1 MAYLG
6 KGRCEDLF
14 VLATELNLKFDKS
27 MTIATLK
34 DLIISSEDYD
44 EELTKNIHSTIVEDR
59 KVREENL
66 RIEEQKEKLRIEERE
81 EKLRFEQLRL
91 DEQKRK
97 DEFELE
103 KLRIQLG
110 ADTSKESHTK
120 FLVKEI
126 SKFIHR
132 FDLKEDISLY
142 LKLFE
147 RQAQRLNIDKK
158 NWVSHLLGLLP
169 TEVSH
174 IIARE
179 PDDKANSYE
188 HVKDLLLK
196 RFKLTPVKFRQLFV
210 THQKAPERTWIDF
223 YHELNTYF
231 NGWIDG
237 LKIDTFNKLSDL
249 IITYQLKQK
258 TPFEFK
264 EYYLD
269 EWANMNSPVQLAEKL
284 EEFEDFKRTLKQK
297 SSSPFVKK
305 QEFRFTEKNRRYEAP
320 GKFEYNRKDKKFPA
334 STNYN
339 KHYEAPVTKYESVQ
353 RYQDSVRKGYYNK
366 NYEKHSNHNA
376 SKHAQTNYSKS
387 QKFKEPPKPKETC
400 TLIVKEGLRTKEI
413 FFGKV
418 KITALIDSGSTVSL
432 LRENTS
438 RRIMDP
444 TKLSKNKMLLKGI
457 GEAQVTTI
465 GSLEHKFKIDDE
477 NYSLTWHVVPTDKLK
492 FEAVIGS
499 DLLEQASICFTK
511 EGVKFN
517 KYENHAQLMQI
528 SAENLQEEL
537 DLRHVENRQI
547 KKELEKLIQD
557 YKPEKT
563 ASTDVTMRIIL
574 KDEEPVCQPPRRL
587 AFTERQEKDGSSRMC
602 IDYRKLNQKLVK
614 DKFPLPII
622 EDVLDTLQ
630 EAKVYS
636 TLDLRNGFFHVDVDE
651 DCRKY
656 TSFIVPDGQFE
667 FNKVPF
673 GLSISPGVFQRYV
686 SSIFRDLTRK
696 GIVISYLDDLVI
708 PAKNEQEG
716 LEKLKIIFE
725 VAKKYGLEIKF
736 KKCQFLKKKIEFLGH
751 IVESGTIKPSPTKTL
766 AVRKFP
772 EPTTIKQVQSF
783 LGLTGYFRKYIKDYS
798 KIAKPL
804 SHLTRKENLF
814 VFGTQHKEAFEKL
827 KKIMSEGPILHL
839 YKYGRKTELHTDACK
854 QGYGVI
860 LLQEAEDGKLHPV
873 YYMSK
878 KTNTAEENLSED
890 YAKKELITRIA
901 RWALQLEEFDYEI
914 EHRAGSRMKHVDAL
928 SRYPVMMVCND
939 TLTSKLKN
947 AQEEDDNMQTLKS
960 LLEKQESEEFFKRN
974 GILYKYLN
982 GRELIVTPKAM
993 QAELIKLIHEN
1004 GHFSVGKTEEIVK
1017 QEFFIPNLSNVVK
1030 KVIVNC
1036 VPCILAN
1043 KKTGKKEGFFYP
1055 ISKES
1060 IPLSTYH
1067 VDFIGPLPSTNK
1079 SYQHIFTVVDAF
1091 TKFTWLY
1098 PVKTVSAESA
1108 FEKLKQ
1114 QQKTFGNPIRIIS
1127 DRGSAF
1133 TSKLFND
1140 YCDEEN
1146 IQHLQIATGVSRG
1159 NRQVERIHRTLIP
1172 VLTKLSLD
1180 DSTKWYKYVDRLQRI
1195 LSSTISRSTKWT
1207 PFELLVGIK
1216 MRNKEDILIKDLLL
1230 EEMAKE
1236 LLEQR
1241 EFLGNDAKKNVE
1253 ILQSENRKTYNRRR
1267 KKASLYKEGNLVA
1280 IQRTQFGAG
1289 LKLRPKFLGPYKV
1302 TKVNSKDRYEVEKVG
1317 QHDGPN
1323 STTTSADLMKHFCA

>member
-6 KGRCEDLF
+6 KGRREDLF

-34 DLIISSEDYD
+34 DLIISSENYD

-59 KVREENL
+59 KAREENL

-91 DEQKRK
+91 DEQKRE

-110 ADTSKESHTK
+110 ADTSKESDTK

-132 FDLKEDISLY
+132 FDLKGDISLY

-147 RQAQRLNIDKK
+147 RQAQRLNIDQE

-174 IIARE
+174 IKARE

-196 RFKLTPVKFRQLFV
+196 RFKLTPEKFRQLFV
-210 THQKAPERTWIDF
+210 THQKAPERTWINF

-237 LKIDTFNKLSDL
+237 LKIDTFK
-249 IITYQLKQK
+249 K
-258 TPFEFK
+258 
-264 EYYLD
+264 
-269 EWANMNSPVQLAEKL
+269 
-284 EEFEDFKRTLKQK
+284 TLKQK
-297 SSSPFVKK
+297 SSGPNVKK

-320 GKFEYNRKDKKFPA
+320 GKFEYKRRDKKFPA

-339 KHYEAPVTKYESVQ
+339 KHYEAPVTKYESIQ
-353 RYQDSVRKGYYNK
+353 RYQDSAQKGYYNK

-387 QKFKEPPKPKETC
+387 QKFKEPPKETC

-444 TKLSKNKMLLKGI
+444 TKLSKNKMLLTGI

-465 GSLEHKFKIDDE
+465 GFFEHEFKIDDE
-477 NYSLTWHVVPTDKLK
+477 NYSLTWHVVPADKLK
-492 FEAVIGS
+492 LEAVIGS
-499 DLLEQASICFTK
+499 DLLEQASISFTK

-557 YKPEKT
+557 YKTEKT

-574 KDEEPVCQPPRRL
+574 KDEEPVCQHPRRL
-587 AFTERQEKDGSSRMC
+587 AFTERQEVNKQIEEWLNEGIIRPRSSEYASPIVMVKKKDGSSRMC

-622 EDVLDTLQ
+622 EDVLDTFQ
-630 EAKVYS
+630 EVKVYS

-656 TSFIVPDGQFE
+656 TFFIVPDGQFE

-673 GLSISPGVFQRYV
+673 GLSTSPGVFQRYV
-686 SSIFRDLTRK
+686 LSIFRDLTRK

-804 SHLTRKENLF
+804 SDLTRKENLF
-814 VFGTQHKEAFEKL
+814 VFGTQQKEAFEKL
-827 KKIMSEGPILHL
+827 KKIMFEGPILHL

-854 QGYGVI
+854 QGYGAI

-878 KTNTAEENLSED
+878 KTNTAEEKYDSYELEVLAIINALKKFRVYLLGQHFKIVTDCS
-890 YAKKELITRIA
+890 AFQKTMQKKELITRIA

-939 TLTSKLKN
+939 TLTSKLKK
-947 AQEEDDNMQTLKS
+947 AQEEDDNIETLKS
-960 LLEKQESEEFFKRN
+960 LLEKQESEEFFERN

-1004 GHFSVGKTEEIVK
+1004 GHFSVGKTEG
-1017 QEFFIPNLSNVVK
+1017 
-1030 KVIVNC
+1030 IVN
-1036 VPCILAN
+1036 
-1043 KKTGKKEGFFYP
+1043 
-1055 ISKES
+1055 
-1060 IPLSTYH
+1060 
-1067 VDFIGPLPSTNK
+1067 
-1079 SYQHIFTVVDAF
+1079 
-1091 TKFTWLY
+1091 
-1098 PVKTVSAESA
+1098 
-1108 FEKLKQ
+1108 
-1114 QQKTFGNPIRIIS
+1114 IRY
-1127 DRGSAF
+1127 
-1133 TSKLFND
+1133 TSF
-1140 YCDEEN
+1140 
-1146 IQHLQIATGVSRG
+1146 HL
-1159 NRQVERIHRTLIP
+1159 
-1172 VLTKLSLD
+1172 
-1180 DSTKWYKYVDRLQRI
+1180 
-1195 LSSTISRSTKWT
+1195 
-1207 PFELLVGIK
+1207 
-1216 MRNKEDILIKDLLL
+1216 
-1230 EEMAKE
+1230 
-1236 LLEQR
+1236 
-1241 EFLGNDAKKNVE
+1241 
-1253 ILQSENRKTYNRRR
+1253 
-1267 KKASLYKEGNLVA
+1267 
-1280 IQRTQFGAG
+1280 
-1289 LKLRPKFLGPYKV
+1289 
-1302 TKVNSKDRYEVEKVG
+1302 
-1317 QHDGPN
+1317 
-1323 STTTSADLMKHFCA
+1323 

>member
-1 MAYLG
+1 MI
-6 KGRCEDLF
+6 
-14 VLATELNLKFDKS
+14 S
-27 MTIATLK
+27 M
-34 DLIISSEDYD
+34 
-44 EELTKNIHSTIVEDR
+44 N
-59 KVREENL
+59 
-66 RIEEQKEKLRIEERE
+66 
-81 EKLRFEQLRL
+81 
-91 DEQKRK
+91 
-97 DEFELE
+97 
-103 KLRIQLG
+103 G
-110 ADTSKESHTK
+110 ADTSKESDTK
-120 FLVKEI
+120 FLVKEV

-132 FDLKEDISLY
+132 FDLKEDISIY

-147 RQAQRLNIDKK
+147 RQAQRLNIDQE

-196 RFKLTPVKFRQLFV
+196 RFKLTP
-210 THQKAPERTWIDF
+210 
-223 YHELNTYF
+223 
-231 NGWIDG
+231 
-237 LKIDTFNKLSDL
+237 
-249 IITYQLKQK
+249 
-258 TPFEFK
+258 
-264 EYYLD
+264 
-269 EWANMNSPVQLAEKL
+269 EK
-284 EEFEDFKRTLKQK
+284 TLKQK

-305 QEFRFTEKNRRYEAP
+305 QEFRFTEKNRRYKAP
-320 GKFEYNRKDKKFPA
+320 GNFEYNRKDKKFPA

-339 KHYEAPVTKYESVQ
+339 KHYEAPVTKYESVK
-353 RYQDSVRKGYYNK
+353 RYQDSAQKGYYNK

-387 QKFKEPPKPKETC
+387 QKFKEPPKETC

-444 TKLSKNKMLLKGI
+444 TKLSKNKMLLTGI

-465 GSLEHKFKIDDE
+465 GSFEHKFKIDDE

-499 DLLEQASICFTK
+499 DLLEQASISFTK

-557 YKPEKT
+557 YKPKKT

-574 KDEEPVCQPPRRL
+574 KDEEPVYQHRRRL
-587 AFTERQEKDGSSRMC
+587 AFTERQEVNKQIEEWLNEGIIRPSSSEYASPIVMVKKKDGSSRMC

-630 EAKVYS
+630 EAEVYS

-673 GLSISPGVFQRYV
+673 GLSTSPGVFQRYV

-783 LGLTGYFRKYIKDYS
+783 LGLTGYFCKYIKDYS

-804 SHLTRKENLF
+804 SDLTRKENLF
-814 VFGTQHKEAFEKL
+814 VFGTQQKEAFEKL

-854 QGYGVI
+854 QGFGAF

-878 KTNTAEENLSED
+878 KTNTAEENISED

-901 RWALQLEEFDYEI
+901 RWALQVEEFDYEI
-914 EHRAGSRMKHVDAL
+914 EHRVGSRMKHVDAL

-939 TLTSKLKN
+939 TLTSKLKK
-947 AQEEDDNMQTLKS
+947 AQEEDDNIQTLKS
-960 LLEKQESEEFFKRN
+960 LLEKQESEEF
-974 GILYKYLN
+974 
-982 GRELIVTPKAM
+982 
-993 QAELIKLIHEN
+993 
-1004 GHFSVGKTEEIVK
+1004 
-1017 QEFFIPNLSNVVK
+1017 LSEMV
-1030 KVIVNC
+1030 
-1036 VPCILAN
+1036 
-1043 KKTGKKEGFFYP
+1043 Y
-1055 ISKES
+1055 
-1060 IPLSTYH
+1060 ST
-1067 VDFIGPLPSTNK
+1067 ST
-1079 SYQHIFTVVDAF
+1079 
-1091 TKFTWLY
+1091 
-1098 PVKTVSAESA
+1098 
-1108 FEKLKQ
+1108 
-1114 QQKTFGNPIRIIS
+1114 
-1127 DRGSAF
+1127 
-1133 TSKLFND
+1133 
-1140 YCDEEN
+1140 
-1146 IQHLQIATGVSRG
+1146 
-1159 NRQVERIHRTLIP
+1159 
-1172 VLTKLSLD
+1172 
-1180 DSTKWYKYVDRLQRI
+1180 
-1195 LSSTISRSTKWT
+1195 
-1207 PFELLVGIK
+1207 
-1216 MRNKEDILIKDLLL
+1216 
-1230 EEMAKE
+1230 
-1236 LLEQR
+1236 
-1241 EFLGNDAKKNVE
+1241 
-1253 ILQSENRKTYNRRR
+1253 
-1267 KKASLYKEGNLVA
+1267 
-1280 IQRTQFGAG
+1280 
-1289 LKLRPKFLGPYKV
+1289 
-1302 TKVNSKDRYEVEKVG
+1302 
-1317 QHDGPN
+1317 
-1323 STTTSADLMKHFCA
+1323 

>member
-1 MAYLG
+1 MD
-6 KGRCEDLF
+6 RW
-14 VLATELNLKFDKS
+14 
-27 MTIATLK
+27 I
-34 DLIISSEDYD
+34 
-44 EELTKNIHSTIVEDR
+44 EDR
-59 KVREENL
+59 YFQQV
-66 RIEEQKEKLRIEERE
+66 
-81 EKLRFEQLRL
+81 
-91 DEQKRK
+91 
-97 DEFELE
+97 
-103 KLRIQLG
+103 
-110 ADTSKESHTK
+110 
-120 FLVKEI
+120 I
-126 SKFIHR
+126 S
-132 FDLKEDISLY
+132 
-142 LKLFE
+142 
-147 RQAQRLNIDKK
+147 
-158 NWVSHLLGLLP
+158 
-169 TEVSH
+169 
-174 IIARE
+174 
-179 PDDKANSYE
+179 
-188 HVKDLLLK
+188 
-196 RFKLTPVKFRQLFV
+196 
-210 THQKAPERTWIDF
+210 
-223 YHELNTYF
+223 
-231 NGWIDG
+231 
-237 LKIDTFNKLSDL
+237 L
-249 IITYQLKQK
+249 IITDQLKRK

-339 KHYEAPVTKYESVQ
+339 KHYEAPVTNVK
-353 RYQDSVRKGYYNK
+353 RYQDSAQKGYYNK

-387 QKFKEPPKPKETC
+387 QKFKEPPKETC

-444 TKLSKNKMLLKGI
+444 TKLSKNKMLLTGI

-465 GSLEHKFKIDDE
+465 GSFEHEFKIDDE

-499 DLLEQASICFTK
+499 DLLEQSSISFTK

-547 KKELEKLIQD
+547 KKELEKLIED

-574 KDEEPVCQPPRRL
+574 KDEKPVCQHHRRL
-587 AFTERQEKDGSSRMC
+587 AFTERQEVNKQIEEWLNEGIIRPSFSEYANPIVMVKKKDGSSRMC

-673 GLSISPGVFQRYV
+673 GLSTSPGVFQRYV

-696 GIVISYLDDLVI
+696 GIVITYLDDLVI

-736 KKCQFLKKKIEFLGH
+736 KKSQFLKKKIEFLGH

-772 EPTTIKQVQSF
+772 EPTAIKQVQSF

-798 KIAKPL
+798 KITKPL
-804 SHLTRKENLF
+804 SALTRKENLF
-814 VFGTQHKEAFEKL
+814 VFFFFFGTQQKEAFEKL

-860 LLQEAEDGKLHPV
+860 LLQEVEDGKLHPI

-878 KTNTAEENLSED
+878 KTRKQKKRQPFKIVTDCSAFQKTMQ
-890 YAKKELITRIA
+890 KKELITRIA
-901 RWALQLEEFDYEI
+901 RWSLQLEEFDYEI

-939 TLTSKLKN
+939 TLTSKLEK
-947 AQEEDDNMQTLKS
+947 AQEEDDNIQKLKS
-960 LLEKQESEEFFKRN
+960 LLEKQESEEFFERN

-1004 GHFSVGKTEEIVK
+1004 CHFSVGKIEEIVK

-1043 KKTGKKEGFFYP
+1043 KKTGKKEGFLNP

-1060 IPLSTYH
+1060 IPS
-1067 VDFIGPLPSTNK
+1067 F
-1079 SYQHIFTVVDAF
+1079 
-1091 TKFTWLY
+1091 
-1098 PVKTVSAESA
+1098 
-1108 FEKLKQ
+1108 
-1114 QQKTFGNPIRIIS
+1114 
-1127 DRGSAF
+1127 
-1133 TSKLFND
+1133 
-1140 YCDEEN
+1140 
-1146 IQHLQIATGVSRG
+1146 
-1159 NRQVERIHRTLIP
+1159 
-1172 VLTKLSLD
+1172 
-1180 DSTKWYKYVDRLQRI
+1180 KYV
-1195 LSSTISRSTKWT
+1195 
-1207 PFELLVGIK
+1207 P
-1216 MRNKEDILIKDLLL
+1216 
-1230 EEMAKE
+1230 
-1236 LLEQR
+1236 
-1241 EFLGNDAKKNVE
+1241 
-1253 ILQSENRKTYNRRR
+1253 
-1267 KKASLYKEGNLVA
+1267 
-1280 IQRTQFGAG
+1280 
-1289 LKLRPKFLGPYKV
+1289 
-1302 TKVNSKDRYEVEKVG
+1302 
-1317 QHDGPN
+1317 
-1323 STTTSADLMKHFCA
+1323 C

>member
-1 MAYLG
+1 
-6 KGRCEDLF
+6 
-14 VLATELNLKFDKS
+14 
-27 MTIATLK
+27 
-34 DLIISSEDYD
+34 
-44 EELTKNIHSTIVEDR
+44 
-59 KVREENL
+59 
-66 RIEEQKEKLRIEERE
+66 
-81 EKLRFEQLRL
+81 
-91 DEQKRK
+91 
-97 DEFELE
+97 
-103 KLRIQLG
+103 
-110 ADTSKESHTK
+110 
-120 FLVKEI
+120 
-126 SKFIHR
+126 
-132 FDLKEDISLY
+132 
-142 LKLFE
+142 
-147 RQAQRLNIDKK
+147 
-158 NWVSHLLGLLP
+158 
-169 TEVSH
+169 
-174 IIARE
+174 
-179 PDDKANSYE
+179 
-188 HVKDLLLK
+188 
-196 RFKLTPVKFRQLFV
+196 
-210 THQKAPERTWIDF
+210 
-223 YHELNTYF
+223 
-231 NGWIDG
+231 
-237 LKIDTFNKLSDL
+237 
-249 IITYQLKQK
+249 
-258 TPFEFK
+258 
-264 EYYLD
+264 
-269 EWANMNSPVQLAEKL
+269 
-284 EEFEDFKRTLKQK
+284 
-297 SSSPFVKK
+297 
-305 QEFRFTEKNRRYEAP
+305 
-320 GKFEYNRKDKKFPA
+320 
-334 STNYN
+334 
-339 KHYEAPVTKYESVQ
+339 
-353 RYQDSVRKGYYNK
+353 
-366 NYEKHSNHNA
+366 
-376 SKHAQTNYSKS
+376 
-387 QKFKEPPKPKETC
+387 
-400 TLIVKEGLRTKEI
+400 
-413 FFGKV
+413 
-418 KITALIDSGSTVSL
+418 
-432 LRENTS
+432 
-438 RRIMDP
+438 MDP
-444 TKLSKNKMLLKGI
+444 TKLSKNKMLLTGI

-465 GSLEHKFKIDDE
+465 GSFEHEFKIDDE

-492 FEAVIGS
+492 FEAVVGS
-499 DLLEQASICFTK
+499 DLLEQASISFTK

-673 GLSISPGVFQRYV
+673 GLSTSPGVFQRYV
-686 SSIFRDLTRK
+686 SSTFRDLTRK

-798 KIAKPL
+798 KIAKLL
-804 SHLTRKENLF
+804 SDLTRKENIF
-814 VFGTQHKEAFEKL
+814 VFGIQQKEAFEKL

-854 QGYGVI
+854 QGYGAI

-878 KTNTAEENLSED
+878 KKIQQKKKD
-890 YAKKELITRIA
+890 YAKKKELITRIA

-947 AQEEDDNMQTLKS
+947 AQEEDDNIQTLKS
-960 LLEKQESEEFFKRN
+960 LLEKQESEEFFERN

-1017 QEFFIPNLSNVVK
+1017 QEFLSQ
-1030 KVIVNC
+1030 I
-1036 VPCILAN
+1036 
-1043 KKTGKKEGFFYP
+1043 YP
-1055 ISKES
+1055 TSLKNRRI
-1060 IPLSTYH
+1060 
-1067 VDFIGPLPSTNK
+1067 
-1079 SYQHIFTVVDAF
+1079 YQI
-1091 TKFTWLY
+1091 FTWLY

-1108 FEKLKQ
+1108 LEKLKQ

-1146 IQHLQIATGVSRG
+1146 IQHLQIATGVPRG
-1159 NRQVERIHRTLIP
+1159 NGQVERIHRTLIP

-1195 LSSTISRSTKWT
+1195 LNSTISRSTKWT

-1216 MRNKEDILIKDLLL
+1216 C
-1230 EEMAKE
+1230 
-1236 LLEQR
+1236 
-1241 EFLGNDAKKNVE
+1241 VT
-1253 ILQSENRKTYNRRR
+1253 RKT
-1267 KKASLYKEGNLVA
+1267 S
-1280 IQRTQFGAG
+1280 
-1289 LKLRPKFLGPYKV
+1289 
-1302 TKVNSKDRYEVEKVG
+1302 
-1317 QHDGPN
+1317 
-1323 STTTSADLMKHFCA
+1323 